1 MFPDTLSYKFIM
13 LTKSVVLLMS
23 LLVCQQSPAQ
33 TNCLSSSI
41 YRSYGSEGATSTYTN
56 HQSSNQRGYSSY
68 QQGRPNQD
76 KQHVVYQGYKPIVY
90 KPFDNTPPSEVG
102 QDTDPGFIP
111 QDRRNLGGAV
121 DPGNQSQGSP
131 VGEPWVMLLFA
142 AATTTIIKIRQ
153 VKKA

>member
-33 TNCLSSSI
+33 INCLSSSI
-41 YRSYGSEGATSTYTN
+41 YRSCGSEGATSTYTN
-56 HQSSNQRGYSSY
+56 HQSSNQGGYSSY

-102 QDTDPGFIP
+102 KETESAFAPT
-111 QDRRNLGGAV
+111 DRRNLGGAV
-121 DPGNQSQGSP
+121 DPGNQSQNSP

-142 AATTTIIKIRQ
+142 IATAGIKTAKH
-153 VKKA
+153 VSEK

>member
-1 MFPDTLSYKFIM
+1 MIYKVLHPISSHSNRIGLLLILLLTGQLLSAQLNRTSSRSYTGFGGGGASASP
-13 LTKSVVLLMS
+13 TVSHQAFQGASTSMS
-23 LLVCQQSPAQ
+23 LHYQMPP
-33 TNCLSSSI
+33 TTI
-41 YRSYGSEGATSTYTN
+41 YE
-56 HQSSNQRGYSSY
+56 
-68 QQGRPNQD
+68 
-76 KQHVVYQGYKPIVY
+76 
-90 KPFDNTPPSEVG
+90 PFDNTPPSEVG

-153 VKKA
+153 VKKT